1 MPSWKR
7 YMPRNEAERLAYNA
21 FCERYAFW
29 KYRGQEL
36 VGPKE
41 LREYAL
47 ARLRTCPFPW
57 VKSMA
62 QAERIAAV
70 DTLLSSDTFL
80 RPHYGNLLTRIV
92 EAIEEKVADEA
103 WAAGRR

>member
-1 MPSWKR
+1 MPH
-7 YMPRNEAERLAYNA
+7 NEAERLAYNA

-41 LREYAL
+41 LRAWAL
-47 ARLRTCPFPW
+47 RRVRTSPLPW
-57 VKSMA
+57 VKSLT

-70 DTLLSSDTFL
+70 DTLLSSDAFL
-80 RPHYGNLLTRIV
+80 RPHYGYLLTRIV
-92 EAIEEKVADEA
+92 EAIEDKIADEA